1 MFLGYIYIIRYV
13 KFNMEV
19 KGGITMKVTSQ
30 ILSADFLKNLKSNIF
45 ENSSNSSGKVNN
57 SKILNTSNSD
67 DVLSI
72 TRENQKAVQLTLE
85 TFNEAIDKLNDV
97 KSNLFEDPS
106 KALST
111 QGNIIPETASML
123 I

>member
-1 MFLGYIYIIRYV
+1 
-13 KFNMEV
+13 MEV